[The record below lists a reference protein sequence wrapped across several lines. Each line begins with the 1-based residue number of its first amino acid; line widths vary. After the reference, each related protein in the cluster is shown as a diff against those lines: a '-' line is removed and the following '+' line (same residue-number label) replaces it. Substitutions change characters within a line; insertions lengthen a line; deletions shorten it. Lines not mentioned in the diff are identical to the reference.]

1 MICLQGFYEG
11 VSGVVKNPFEGA
23 KKEGAK
29 GFFKGVGKGLA
40 GVVAKPTGGIIDFAS
55 GTFEGI
61 RR

>member
-1 MICLQGFYEG
+1 M
-11 VSGVVKNPFEGA
+11 VKDPLKGA
-23 KKEGAK
+23 KKEGAR

>member
-1 MICLQGFYEG
+1 M
-11 VSGVVKNPFEGA
+11 VKNPFEGA